1 MKYLPYA
8 RNVLQVFIYIISFNL
23 PQLTNKKMETVI
35 MIKKCWSDAQDYL
48 QFSVP

>member
-23 PQLTNKKMETVI
+23 PQLTNEEMET
-35 MIKKCWSDAQDYL
+35 MILLRINS